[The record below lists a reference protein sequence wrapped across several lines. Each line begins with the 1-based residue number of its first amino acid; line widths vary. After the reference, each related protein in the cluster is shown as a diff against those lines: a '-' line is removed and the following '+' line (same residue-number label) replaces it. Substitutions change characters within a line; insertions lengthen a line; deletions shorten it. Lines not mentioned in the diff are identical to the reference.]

1 MFQPSLLVE
10 NYHKSTGTSQNNGI
24 CKVRR
29 TPEILFM
36 TKRPE
41 GKSLHRKKED
51 VCVAVLQKNMNSTK
65 KKKSNRV
72 KKKNRLVLFP
82 GYVSCGVYIF

>member
-1 MFQPSLLVE
+1 MFQTSLLVE
-10 NYHKSTGTSQNNGI
+10 SYHKSTETSQNNGI

-65 KKKSNRV
+65 KKSNFV